1 MRIKLRTRIERL
13 ENRLIPESDGL
24 LPLSVLRH
32 CMDGYL
38 SPSEHKRWGP
48 LIARTVAEVNERL
61 ARHAAQ
67 NLAVGDNS
75 ESPRG
80 RD

>member
-48 LIARTVAEVNERL
+48 LIARTVADAKERI
-61 ARHAAQ
+61 ARNIAE
-67 NLAVGDNS
+67 NLVFGYTS
-75 ESPRG
+75 ESPRS
-80 RD
+80 RE